1 MTDTARADALLADLP
16 ADGRGRLKVFL
27 GAAPGVGKTFA
38 MLQAAQAQLR
48 QGVKLRAG
56 VVETHSRAE
65 TESLLAGV
73 PQQPLRSLEYRGM
86 KLQEM
91 DLDGLLADPPAL
103 ALVDELA
110 HSNVPGSR
118 HAKRWQDIQELLAA
132 GIDVYTTVNVQ
143 HLESLNDQ
151 VRDITGVQVRETVP
165 DWVLQEA
172 YEIVLIDLPPR
183 ELLER
188 LREGKVYV
196 PEQARAA
203 IDAFFSQTNLTALR
217 ELAMQTAAARVDA
230 DLNHRYRQR
239 GEEAPALRGRLL
251 VGIDGDEQAER
262 LVRHACRVAER
273 RHLPWSVVHV
283 DTGGL
288 RGEHARMRLQGAQQL
303 AERLGGEIVVLRA
316 GEVARTLLQHARERR
331 ASLVLVGQSRR
342 RWYRRAFGGGLAGR
356 LLRDGQ
362 GLEISALDS
371 EADLRPA
378 EPRPRYPVVWND
390 YLLALLA
397 TALASGLAWIV
408 AHLLEL
414 PNISLVFLM
423 AVLLVAVRSSLMP
436 ALLCAVASFLAY
448 DFLFIPPHF
457 SFAIHRHED
466 LLSLAFFL
474 FMAGLTGNLAARQR
488 RQLEALRD
496 TQEETSLL
504 LDLSRKLTAAT
515 DRQAVL
521 AAAAQQFDDWKDV
534 EVCLLGQVNGE
545 WKTEAGVQRQLADQE
560 RVAADWAWAHDQPAG
575 LGTGTLPGGRWWWWP
590 LSAEEGPLALLGVAP
605 LDGQPLSPQRR
616 RLLAA
621 LGQPLAQ
628 ALARARLAEDLEA
641 ARLHGETEQLRSAL
655 LASVSHDLRTPL
667 TAMRGSIDSL
677 LALGEA
683 IPPADRRELLEST
696 RDEAERLDRYIQNL
710 LDMTRLGHGGLK
722 LARDWVAPG
731 DIVGSALNRLRAVLA
746 PYRVQAIVANDLP
759 LLYVHA
765 ALIEQALINVLE
777 NAARFSPSHGRL
789 RIEVSQDAAELRFAV
804 SDEGPG
810 IPEAEREKIFDM
822 FYTAAR
828 GDRGGQGTGLGLAIC
843 QGMIGAHYSCR
854 FRDAAAGSSPC
865 SPAVPSAMTQLQNS
879 ILLIDD
885 EPQIRKFLR
894 ISLNAQ
900 GYRVL
905 EAGTGEEGLA
915 QAALNRPDLVVLDLG
930 LPDRDGQDILRDLR
944 EWSQVPVLVLSV
956 RASEGEKVLALDGG
970 ANDYV
975 TKPFGIQ
982 EFLAR
987 VRVLLRQAAQGESPE
1002 AAVAVGPL
1010 QVDFA
1015 YRRVTLEGA
1024 EVALTRKEYAVLA
1037 ALARHLGRV
1046 VTQQQLLKDIWGP
1059 THVEDTHY
1067 LRVVVGHLRQKLGDD
1082 PASPRFLV
1090 TEAGV
1095 GYRLRDS

>member
-1 MTDTARADALLADLP
+1 
-16 ADGRGRLKVFL
+16 
-27 GAAPGVGKTFA
+27 

-488 RQLEALRD
+488 RQLRRCAIPRRKPACCWICRASSPPPP
-496 TQEETSLL
+496 TARRCWPPPPSSSTTGRTSRSACSVRSMASGRPRPACSGNSPTRNGSPPTGPGPTT
-504 LDLSRKLTAAT
+504 SRPAS
-515 DRQAVL
+515 VL
-521 AAAAQQFDDWKDV
+521 VRCPED
-534 EVCLLGQVNGE
+534 
-545 WKTEAGVQRQLADQE
+545 AG
-560 RVAADWAWAHDQPAG
+560 G
-575 LGTGTLPGGRWWWWP
+575 GGRCRRKRDRWHC
-590 LSAEEGPLALLGVAP
+590 SA
-605 LDGQPLSPQRR
+605 SRR
-616 RLLAA
+616 W
-621 LGQPLAQ
+621 
-628 ALARARLAEDLEA
+628 
-641 ARLHGETEQLRSAL
+641 T
-655 LASVSHDLRTPL
+655 ASR
-667 TAMRGSIDSL
+667 
-677 LALGEA
+677 
-683 IPPADRRELLEST
+683 
-696 RDEAERLDRYIQNL
+696 
-710 LDMTRLGHGGLK
+710 
-722 LARDWVAPG
+722 
-731 DIVGSALNRLRAVLA
+731 
-746 PYRVQAIVANDLP
+746 
-759 LLYVHA
+759 
-765 ALIEQALINVLE
+765 
-777 NAARFSPSHGRL
+777 
-789 RIEVSQDAAELRFAV
+789 
-804 SDEGPG
+804 
-810 IPEAEREKIFDM
+810 
-822 FYTAAR
+822 
-828 GDRGGQGTGLGLAIC
+828 
-843 QGMIGAHYSCR
+843 
-854 FRDAAAGSSPC
+854 
-865 SPAVPSAMTQLQNS
+865 
-879 ILLIDD
+879 
-885 EPQIRKFLR
+885 
-894 ISLNAQ
+894 
-900 GYRVL
+900 
-905 EAGTGEEGLA
+905 
-915 QAALNRPDLVVLDLG
+915 
-930 LPDRDGQDILRDLR
+930 
-944 EWSQVPVLVLSV
+944 
-956 RASEGEKVLALDGG
+956 
-970 ANDYV
+970 
-975 TKPFGIQ
+975 
-982 EFLAR
+982 
-987 VRVLLRQAAQGESPE
+987 
-1002 AAVAVGPL
+1002 
-1010 QVDFA
+1010 
-1015 YRRVTLEGA
+1015 
-1024 EVALTRKEYAVLA
+1024 
-1037 ALARHLGRV
+1037 
-1046 VTQQQLLKDIWGP
+1046 
-1059 THVEDTHY
+1059 
-1067 LRVVVGHLRQKLGDD
+1067 
-1082 PASPRFLV
+1082 
-1090 TEAGV
+1090 
-1095 GYRLRDS
+1095 

>member
-1 MTDTARADALLADLP
+1 M
-16 ADGRGRLKVFL
+16 
-27 GAAPGVGKTFA
+27 
-38 MLQAAQAQLR
+38 
-48 QGVKLRAG
+48 
-56 VVETHSRAE
+56 
-65 TESLLAGV
+65 
-73 PQQPLRSLEYRGM
+73 
-86 KLQEM
+86 
-91 DLDGLLADPPAL
+91 
-103 ALVDELA
+103 
-110 HSNVPGSR
+110 
-118 HAKRWQDIQELLAA
+118 
-132 GIDVYTTVNVQ
+132 
-143 HLESLNDQ
+143 
-151 VRDITGVQVRETVP
+151 
-165 DWVLQEA
+165 
-172 YEIVLIDLPPR
+172 
-183 ELLER
+183 
-188 LREGKVYV
+188 
-196 PEQARAA
+196 
-203 IDAFFSQTNLTALR
+203 
-217 ELAMQTAAARVDA
+217 
-230 DLNHRYRQR
+230 
-239 GEEAPALRGRLL
+239 RGRLL

-273 RHLPWSVVHV
+273 RHLPWSVVRRYRR
-283 DTGGL
+283 L

-474 FMAGLTGNLAARQR
+474 FMAGLTGNLAAPAAPV
-488 RQLEALRD
+488 EALRD

-521 AAAAQQFDDWKDV
+521 AAAQQFDDWKDV

-621 LGQPLAQ
+621 LGQPWPRPWPV
-628 ALARARLAEDLEA
+628 RAWPRTWRPRACTAKPSNCA
-641 ARLHGETEQLRSAL
+641 APCSPRCP
-655 LASVSHDLRTPL
+655 DLRTPL
-667 TAMRGSIDSL
+667 AAMRGSIDSL

-843 QGMIGAHYSCR
+843 QGMIGAH
-854 FRDAAAGSSPC
+854 GG
-865 SPAVPSAMTQLQNS
+865 
-879 ILLIDD
+879 
-885 EPQIRKFLR
+885 R
-894 ISLNAQ
+894 ISV
-900 GYRVL
+900 G
-905 EAGTGEEGLA
+905 EGLDGRGTTLVLHLPLHP
-915 QAALNRPDLVVLDLG
+915 QPDL
-930 LPDRDGQDILRDLR
+930 GQ
-944 EWSQVPVLVLSV
+944 
-956 RASEGEKVLALDGG
+956 
-970 ANDYV
+970 
-975 TKPFGIQ
+975 
-982 EFLAR
+982 
-987 VRVLLRQAAQGESPE
+987 
-1002 AAVAVGPL
+1002 
-1010 QVDFA
+1010 
-1015 YRRVTLEGA
+1015 LEGD
-1024 EVALTRKEYAVLA
+1024 E
-1037 ALARHLGRV
+1037 
-1046 VTQQQLLKDIWGP
+1046 
-1059 THVEDTHY
+1059 
-1067 LRVVVGHLRQKLGDD
+1067 
-1082 PASPRFLV
+1082 
-1090 TEAGV
+1090 
-1095 GYRLRDS
+1095 